1 MRAPG
6 YPASRQGRCT
16 APRSSTGRS
25 AELGRAA
32 ELAPDEPRYA
42 YVYALGLDAA
52 GERAKALGIL
62 ADAHRRFTGEREIL
76 TALVELSLAAG
87 DTEASARWAQ
97 QLRGLDGGAR

>member
-1 MRAPG
+1 MQAGR
-6 YPASRQGRCT
+6 RQD
-16 APRSSTGRS
+16 AL
-25 AELGRAA
+25 AELGRTA
-32 ELAPDEPRYA
+32 ELTPDEPRYA